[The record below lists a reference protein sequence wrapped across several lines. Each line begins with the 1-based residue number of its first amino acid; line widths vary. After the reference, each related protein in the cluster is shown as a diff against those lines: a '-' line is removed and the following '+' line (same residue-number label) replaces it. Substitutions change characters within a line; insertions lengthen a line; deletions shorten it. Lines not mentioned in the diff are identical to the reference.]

1 MFIEYNP
8 NPVGRY
14 DTGDCA
20 IRAIAKAL
28 GESWENAYLRLCVAG
43 FMMGDLPNGDSVF
56 GAVLRQNG
64 FKKKTIADTCP
75 DCYTV
80 EDFTRDNPVGTF
92 VLGLGGHVVTVVD
105 GDIYDSTNS
114 SRGIPIYFWY
124 KDDGRETHNGEPIS
138 TNANN
143 GVPANAANDA
153 DAAASNRK
161 PASAK

>member
-1 MFIEYNP
+1 MFILYNP

-20 IRAIAKAL
+20 VRAIAKAL
-28 GESWENAYLRLCVAG
+28 NESWEDAFLRLCVAG

-64 FKKKTIADTCP
+64 FKKKTIPDTCP

-80 EDFTRDNPVGTF
+80 EDFSKDNPRGTF

-105 GDIYDSTNS
+105 GNIYDSTNS

-124 KDDGRETHNGEPIS
+124 KDVESERRNGEPIS
-138 TNANN
+138 TAAGN
-143 GVPANAANDA
+143 GVPNAANA
-153 DAAASNRK
+153 TAPNGK
-161 PASAK
+161 PIPAK